1 MGIFEHDQDVE
12 EVWLENTETTILEV
26 EHDAIDIN
34 VLGETETDKKN
45 LSGDTKIQGELNKP
59 ANMLDD
65 IADPSTV
72 KLNITTFL
80 KNTTEGKKD
89 QMGIKEVE
97 ECNLGEIQNPI
108 AQTYICGTDK
118 ELEASATIRFLSD
131 VTEEIIEDNET
142 GLDKD
147 NDYLPDEDS
156 NEESSTDEICAEN
169 TDSAENVKRQRNAQ
183 PERWKCTIK
192 KARRIKGLDYTLENG
207 VKVKARS
214 VGVPCTS
221 TFCLKSDKRQCQDIT
236 PEMRAAV
243 FEMFWMDMSTWPE
256 RKVFICSSVKQVPVK
271 QVKVNNSR
279 RHYTWEYSLKIK
291 GKSYRVCKKMFAST
305 LGMSER
311 TIMSW
316 VQDYSN
322 GSTSD
327 EGELSKSFE
336 AVTEEAIQS
345 S

>member
-1 MGIFEHDQDVE
+1 
-12 EVWLENTETTILEV
+12 
-26 EHDAIDIN
+26 
-34 VLGETETDKKN
+34 
-45 LSGDTKIQGELNKP
+45 
-59 ANMLDD
+59 MLDD

-118 ELEASATIRFLSD
+118 ELEASATIGFLSD

-156 NEESSTDEICAEN
+156 NEESNTDEICAEN

-192 KARRIKGLDYTLENG
+192 K
-207 VKVKARS
+207 
-214 VGVPCTS
+214 
-221 TFCLKSDKRQCQDIT
+221 Q
-236 PEMRAAV
+236 
-243 FEMFWMDMSTWPE
+243 
-256 RKVFICSSVKQVPVK
+256 
-271 QVKVNNSR
+271 
-279 RHYTWEYSLKIK
+279 
-291 GKSYRVCKKMFAST
+291 
-305 LGMSER
+305 
-311 TIMSW
+311 
-316 VQDYSN
+316 
-322 GSTSD
+322 
-327 EGELSKSFE
+327 
-336 AVTEEAIQS
+336 EEE
-345 S
+345 